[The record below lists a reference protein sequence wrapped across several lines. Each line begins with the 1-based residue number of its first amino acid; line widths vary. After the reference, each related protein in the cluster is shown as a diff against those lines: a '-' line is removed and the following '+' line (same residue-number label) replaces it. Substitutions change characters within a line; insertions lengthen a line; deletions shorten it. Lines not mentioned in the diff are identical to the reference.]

1 MGSPLTCPPPV
12 PRTYLDLDV
21 TLSPEAFQAHAAVVA
36 QHLNRG
42 LQLLIRLFLV
52 EDLVDSL
59 EVRSLP
65 PPPHPP
71 PPLGAPEIPTRTPP
85 KPLLC
90 PPSSP

>member
-1 MGSPLTCPPPV
+1 MGSPSPV
-12 PRTYLDLDV
+12 PPLPRAYLDLDV
-21 TLSPEAFQAHAAVVA
+21 TLSPETFQAHAAVVA
-36 QHLNRG
+36 QHLNQG

-65 PPPHPP
+65 PPLPP
-71 PPLGAPEIPTRTPP
+71 PSALGPPKIPSQDPP